1 MPLSTHLLP
10 IFLPNTFWICSY
22 WSLLNF
28 FLSSSSYF
36 MSFKWSS
43 LIYLILFGNFFY
55 FEKSLSSSWPTS
67 SSASMYQNISS
78 VKSISINLSLV
89 SSTSLNSSKISLKVV
104 FGLPHLVF
112 LSSSV
117 SSSRFSYTSRA
128 LSAMI
133 LGSRLYTSLSL
144 FIWIR
149 SLIP

>member
-1 MPLSTHLLP
+1 
-10 IFLPNTFWICSY
+10 
-22 WSLLNF
+22 
-28 FLSSSSYF
+28 
-36 MSFKWSS
+36 
-43 LIYLILFGNFFY
+43 
-55 FEKSLSSSWPTS
+55 LSSSWPTS

-149 SLIP
+149 ALIP